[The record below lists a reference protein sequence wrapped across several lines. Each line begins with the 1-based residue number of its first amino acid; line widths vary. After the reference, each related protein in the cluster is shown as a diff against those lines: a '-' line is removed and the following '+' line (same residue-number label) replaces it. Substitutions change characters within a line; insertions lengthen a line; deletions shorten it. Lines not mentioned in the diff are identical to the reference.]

1 MFKNPTATTLEAK
14 GEPIGHYCKI
24 KFRKSVNER
33 TGSTV
38 RYPIKYGQ
46 KCGKSIWRAREIID
60 MLYLFNLIQKK
71 GAWISVSEDLIKEL
85 KEKGLEINEKFQ
97 GEQRVIDFL
106 EDNEELSS
114 FLYEDFKKLTNA
126 L

>member
-1 MFKNPTATTLEAK
+1 
-14 GEPIGHYCKI
+14 
-24 KFRKSVNER
+24 
-33 TGSTV
+33 V

>member
-1 MFKNPTATTLEAK
+1 
-14 GEPIGHYCKI
+14 
-24 KFRKSVNER
+24 
-33 TGSTV
+33 
-38 RYPIKYGQ
+38 
-46 KCGKSIWRAREIID
+46 

-85 KEKGLEINEKFQ
+85 QEKDLEINEKFQ
-97 GEQRVIDFL
+97 GEQRIIDFL
-106 EDNEELSS
+106 EDNEKLSD